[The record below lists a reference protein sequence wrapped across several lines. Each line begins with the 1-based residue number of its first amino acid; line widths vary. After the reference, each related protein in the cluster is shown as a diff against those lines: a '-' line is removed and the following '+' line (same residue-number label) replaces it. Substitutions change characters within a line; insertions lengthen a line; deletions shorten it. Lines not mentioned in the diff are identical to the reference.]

1 MDLGDFVDLKRT
13 GALFGLAALTTVGLA
28 ACSDDNTG
36 GDNTSAQAVSDAE
49 CGGKANLNA
58 SGASSQ
64 NNAMTIFANS
74 YSMSCEGQ
82 TLDYNSN
89 GSGSG
94 VKEFIGGQTDFGG
107 SDSPLKEDEYAQAE
121 ERCEGPAWNL
131 PAVFGP
137 IAIAYNLDG
146 VEVALSAD
154 TLAQVFKG
162 EITNWND
169 PAIAEENQGVELPD
183 QPITVIFRSDES
195 GTTDNFQKY
204 LEAAAP
210 EVWTEGAGKTFN
222 GGTGE
227 GSRGNE
233 GVSAAVAQT
242 PGTITYTEWSYAKSQ
257 DLGMVKVITPA
268 DSEGVELNAET
279 AGTTI
284 DSATL
289 QNEGSNDLVIDTS
302 SFYVPDTAGAYPIIM
317 PTYEIVCS
325 SYGDPE
331 TAEAVKAFL
340 NIAVSEDVQGQLEP
354 EGYIPVPDEFREKL
368 VTAISEIS

>member
-1 MDLGDFVDLKRT
+1 MDLKCT

-36 GDNTSAQAVSDAE
+36 GGDETAAQALPGVE
-49 CGGKANLNA
+49 CGGLENLNA

-74 YSMSCEGQ
+74 YAMSCDGH

-94 VKEFIGGQTDFGG
+94 VKEFIGGQTAFGG
-107 SDSPLKEDEYAQAE
+107 SDSPLKDTEYVEAE
-121 ERCEGPAWNL
+121 ARCEGPAWNL

-137 IAIAYNLDG
+137 IAVAYNLDG
-146 VEVALSAD
+146 VEVAMSGD
-154 TLAQVFKG
+154 TLAKVFKG

-169 PAIAEENQGVELPD
+169 PAIAAENEGVELPD
-183 QPITVIFRSDES
+183 QEITVVFRSDES

-257 DLGMVKVITPA
+257 NLGMVKVITPA
-268 DSEGVELNAET
+268 DAEGVELNAET
-279 AGTTI
+279 AGVTI
-284 DSATL
+284 DSAKL
-289 QNEGSNDLVIDTS
+289 RHEDSHDLVIDTS
-302 SFYVPDTAGAYPIIM
+302 SFYVPETAGAYPIIM

-325 SYGDPE
+325 HYKDPE
-331 TAEAVKAFL
+331 MALAVKSFL
-340 NIAVSEDVQGQLEP
+340 NVAVAEEVQDQLEA
-354 EGYIPVPDEFREKL
+354 EGYIPIPDEFRGKL
-368 VTAISEIS
+368 TEAIDNIT

>member
-1 MDLGDFVDLKRT
+1 MDFKRT
-13 GALFGLAALTTVGLA
+13 GALLGLAALTTVGLA

-36 GDNTSAQAVSDAE
+36 GGDETAAKALPGVE
-49 CGGKANLNA
+49 CGGKATLNA

-74 YSMSCEGQ
+74 YARSCDGH

-107 SDSPLKEDEYAQAE
+107 SDSPLKDDEYLAAE

-146 VEVALSAD
+146 VDVALSAEN
-154 TLAQVFKG
+154 LARIFQG

-169 PAIAEENQGVELPD
+169 PAIAAENEGVELPD
-183 QPITVIFRSDES
+183 QEITVIFRSDES

-204 LEAAAP
+204 LEAAAGDAWSH
-210 EVWTEGAGKTFN
+210 EAGKTFN
-222 GGTGE
+222 GGVGE
-227 GSRGNE
+227 GARGNE

-268 DSEGVELNAET
+268 DAEGVELNAET

-284 DSATL
+284 DSAKL
-289 QNEGSNDLVIDTS
+289 LHEDSHDLVIDTS
-302 SFYVPDTAGAYPIIM
+302 SFYVHEVGGAYPIIM

-325 SYGDPE
+325 HYSDPE
-331 TAEAVKAFL
+331 TALAVKSFL
-340 NIAVSEDVQGQLEP
+340 NVAVNEEVQGQLEA
-354 EGYIPVPDEFREKL
+354 EGYIPIPDAFRGKL
-368 VTAISEIS
+368 TDAINSIT

>member
-1 MDLGDFVDLKRT
+1 MDLKRT
-13 GALFGLAALTTVGLA
+13 GALLGLAALTTVGLA
-28 ACSDDNTG
+28 ACSDDNSVGTEE
-36 GDNTSAQAVSDAE
+36 TAAQSIPGVE
-49 CGGKANLNA
+49 CGGLQNLNA

-74 YSMSCEGQ
+74 YAMSCDGH

-94 VKEFIGGQTDFGG
+94 VKEFIGGQTAFGG
-107 SDSPLKEDEYAQAE
+107 SDSPLKDAEYVEAE
-121 ERCEGPAWNL
+121 ARCEAPAWNL

-146 VEVALSAD
+146 VEVAMSAD
-154 TLAQVFKG
+154 TLAKVFKG
-162 EITNWND
+162 EISNWND
-169 PAIAEENQGVELPD
+169 PAIAAENEGVELPD
-183 QPITVIFRSDES
+183 QQITVIFRSDES

-210 EVWTEGAGKTFN
+210 DAWKDGAGKTFN

-227 GSRGNE
+227 GARGNE

-257 DLGMVKVITPA
+257 DLGMVKIITPA
-268 DSEGVELNAET
+268 DAAGVELNAET
-279 AGTTI
+279 AGETI
-284 DSATL
+284 NSAKL
-289 QNEGSNDLVIDTS
+289 KNENSNDLVIDTS
-302 SFYVPDTAGAYPIIM
+302 SFYVPEAAGAYPIIM

-325 SYGDPE
+325 SYTDTE
-331 TAEAVKAFL
+331 MAQAVRSFL
-340 NIAVSEDVQGQLEP
+340 SVAVSEDVQSQLEA
-354 EGYIPVPDEFREKL
+354 EGYIPIPDEFREKL
-368 VTAISEIS
+368 TTAISEIA

>member
-1 MDLGDFVDLKRT
+1 MDLKRT
-13 GALFGLAALTTVGLA
+13 GALLGLAALTTVGLA

-36 GDNTSAQAVSDAE
+36 GGDETAAQALPGVE
-49 CGGKANLNA
+49 CGGLANLNA

-74 YSMSCEGQ
+74 YAMSCDGH

-94 VKEFIGGQTDFGG
+94 VKEFIGGQTAFGG
-107 SDSPLKEDEYAQAE
+107 SDSPLNDGEAIEAE
-121 ERCEGPAWNL
+121 ARCEGPAWNL

-146 VEVALSAD
+146 VDVALSAENI
-154 TLAQVFKG
+154 AKIFKG
-162 EITNWND
+162 EISNWND
-169 PAIAEENQGVELPD
+169 PAIAAENEGVELPD
-183 QPITVIFRSDES
+183 QEITVIFRSDES
-195 GTTDNFQKY
+195 GTTDNFQTY

-210 EVWTEGAGKTFN
+210 EDWTDGTGKTFN
-222 GGTGE
+222 GGVGE

-268 DSEGVELNAET
+268 DAEGVELNAET

-284 DSATL
+284 DSARL
-289 QNEGSNDLVIDTS
+289 RDENSNDLVIDTS
-302 SFYVPDTAGAYPIIM
+302 SFYVPETAGAYPIIM

-325 SYGDPE
+325 HYTDPE
-331 TAEAVKAFL
+331 MALAVKSFL
-340 NIAVSEDVQGQLEP
+340 SVAVAEEVQGQLEA
-354 EGYIPVPDEFREKL
+354 EGYIPIPDEFRGKL
-368 VTAISEIS
+368 TDAIDNIT

>member
-1 MDLGDFVDLKRT
+1 MDLKRT
-13 GALFGLAALTTVGLA
+13 GALLGLAALTTFGLA
-28 ACSDDNTG
+28 ACSDDNAGG
-36 GDNTSAQAVSDAE
+36 GDTAAQAVSDAE

-58 SGASSQ
+58 SGSSAQ

-74 YSMSCEGQ
+74 YTMSCEGQ

-107 SDSPLKEDEYAQAE
+107 SDSPLKDDEYARAE

-137 IAIAYNLDG
+137 IAVAYNLDG
-146 VEVALSAD
+146 VDVALSAD
-154 TLAQVFKG
+154 TIAKIFSGV
-162 EITNWND
+162 ITNWND
-169 PAIAEENQGVELPD
+169 PAIAAENEGVDLPD
-183 QPITVIFRSDES
+183 QAITVIFRSDES

-210 EVWTEGAGKTFN
+210 EAWTGGAGKTFN

-233 GVSAAVAQT
+233 GVSAAIAQT
-242 PGTITYTEWSYAKSQ
+242 PGTITYTEWSYAKNQ
-257 DLGMVKVITPA
+257 GLGMVNVITPA
-268 DSEGVELNAET
+268 DAEGVELNAET

-284 DSATL
+284 DSASL
-289 QNEGSNDLVIDTS
+289 KNEGSNDLVIDTS
-302 SFYVPDTAGAYPIIM
+302 SFYVPEVEGAYPIIM
-317 PTYEIVCS
+317 PTYELVCS
-325 SYGDPE
+325 AYADPE
-331 TAEAVKAFL
+331 TAEAVKSFL
-340 NIAVSEDVQGQLEP
+340 NVAVAEDVQAQLED
-354 EGYIPVPDEFREKL
+354 EGYIPVPDAFREKL
-368 VTAISEIS
+368 LTAISEIS

>member
-1 MDLGDFVDLKRT
+1 MDLKRT
-13 GALFGLAALTTVGLA
+13 GALLGLAALTTFGLA

-36 GDNTSAQAVSDAE
+36 GDDTTAQAVSDAE
-49 CGGKANLNA
+49 CGGKTNLNA

-74 YSMSCEGQ
+74 YAMSCEGQ

-89 GSGSG
+89 GSGAG
-94 VKEFIGGQTDFGG
+94 IAEFTGGQTDFGG
-107 SDSPLKEDEYAQAE
+107 TDSPLQGEEYTAAE

-146 VEVALSAD
+146 VDVALSAEN
-154 TLAQVFKG
+154 LARIFNG

-169 PAIAEENQGVELPD
+169 PAIAEENEGAELPD
-183 QPITVIFRSDES
+183 QDITVIFRSDES
-195 GTTDNFQKY
+195 GTTDNFQMY
-204 LEAAAP
+204 LESAAP
-210 EVWTEGAGKTFN
+210 DAWTGGAGKTFT
-222 GGTGE
+222 GGVGE

-233 GVSAAVAQT
+233 GVSAAVSQT
-242 PGTITYTEWSYAKSQ
+242 PGTITYTEWSYAKAEG
-257 DLGMVKVITPA
+257 LGMVEIITPA
-268 DSEGVELNAET
+268 DEEGVELNADT

-289 QNEGSNDLVIDTS
+289 VNEGSNDLVIDTS
-302 SFYVPDTAGAYPIIM
+302 SFYVPEVAGAYPIIM

-325 SYGDPE
+325 TYGDPE
-331 TAEAVKAFL
+331 TAEAVKSFL
-340 NIAVSEDVQGQLEP
+340 NVAVSEDVQGQLEP
-354 EGYIPVPDEFREKL
+354 EGYIPVPDEFRDKL
-368 VTAISEIS
+368 VGAISEIS

>member
-1 MDLGDFVDLKRT
+1 MDLKRT
-13 GALFGLAALTTVGLA
+13 GALFGLAALTAVGLA

-36 GDNTSAQAVSDAE
+36 GGDTAAQAVSNAE
-49 CGGKANLNA
+49 CGGKASLNA
-58 SGASSQ
+58 SGSSAQ

-74 YSMSCEGQ
+74 YAMSCEGQ

-107 SDSPLKEDEYAQAE
+107 SDSPLKDNEYPRAE

-146 VEVALSAD
+146 VDVSLSAD
-154 TLAQVFKG
+154 TLAKIFSG
-162 EITNWND
+162 EITTWND
-169 PAIAEENQGVELPD
+169 TAIAAENQGTELPD

-210 EVWTEGAGKTFN
+210 DSWTGGAGKTFN

-242 PGTITYTEWSYAKSQ
+242 PGTITYTEWSYAKNLGLAMV
-257 DLGMVKVITPA
+257 DLITPA
-268 DSEGVELNAET
+268 DAEGVELNAET

-289 QNEGSNDLVIDTS
+289 KNEGSNDLVIDTS
-302 SFYVPDTAGAYPIIM
+302 SFYVPEAAGAYPLIM

-325 SYGDPE
+325 TYGDPE
-331 TAEAVKAFL
+331 TAAAVKSFL
-340 NIAVSEDVQGQLEP
+340 NVAVSEDVQAQLED
-354 EGYIPVPDEFREKL
+354 EGYIPVPDAFREKL

>member
-1 MDLGDFVDLKRT
+1 MDLKRT
-13 GALFGLAALTTVGLA
+13 GALFGLAALTTLGLA

-36 GDNTSAQAVSDAE
+36 GGDTAAQAVSDAE

-74 YSMSCEGQ
+74 YATSCEGQ

-89 GSGSG
+89 GSGAG
-94 VKEFIGGQTDFGG
+94 VSEFTGGLTDFGG
-107 SDSPLKEDEYAQAE
+107 SDSPLRGEEYTLAE

-154 TLAQVFKG
+154 TIAGIFQG
-162 EITNWND
+162 EITNWSD
-169 PAIAEENQGVELPD
+169 PAIAAENEGVELPD
-183 QPITVIFRSDES
+183 QEITVIFRSDES

-210 EVWTEGAGKTFN
+210 EAWTGGAGKTFT

-233 GVSAAVAQT
+233 GVSAAIEQT
-242 PGTITYTEWSYAKSQ
+242 PGTITYTEWSYAKN
-257 DLGMVKVITPA
+257 LGLDMVKVITPA
-268 DSEGVELNAET
+268 DAEGVELNAET

-289 QNEGSNDLVIDTS
+289 ENEGSNDLVIDTS
-302 SFYVPDTAGAYPIIM
+302 SFYVPEVAGAYPIIM

-325 SYGDPE
+325 TYEDPE
-331 TAEAVKAFL
+331 TAEAVKSFL
-340 NIAVSEDVQGQLEP
+340 NVAVAEDVQAQLED

-368 VTAISEIS
+368 LTAISEIS